1 MKYLPSAKFRY
12 HLRGN
17 YDITHKSR
25 YDRNAIS
32 CENHSYVINNKGL
45 CNMTRPIKT
54 ILWMSIFTVVIA
66 VGAVLLSDTL
76 HHAYSSNVIF
86 NSIILGVLIIAIA
99 INFRQ
104 VLQLYPEIEWIE
116 AYQGNALGLSS
127 SRPKLLS
134 SMARMLEG
142 KEDMAMSTTSM
153 HTILDS
159 IRGRLED
166 SRDLSRYLIGVL
178 VFLGLLGTFWGL
190 MATVSAVGSLIS
202 EMSVEANNGAAIFE
216 NLKTSL
222 SEPLAGMGVA
232 FSSSLFGLS
241 GSLIVGFL
249 DLQAG
254 HSQNRFVNE
263 LEEWLSSSTRISSG
277 IIGDEAGALGA
288 PAYVQALLE
297 KTADALEKMQKAGAS
312 EDQQREFLGKQL
324 REQNVLLDK
333 LNQTQNEI
341 ARLLKATSEQ
351 AQDSSAND
359 ELRSELRL
367 LTKTIANALSTR
379 GTA

>member
-1 MKYLPSAKFRY
+1 
-12 HLRGN
+12 
-17 YDITHKSR
+17 
-25 YDRNAIS
+25 
-32 CENHSYVINNKGL
+32 
-45 CNMTRPIKT
+45 MTRPIKT
-54 ILWMSIFTVVIA
+54 ILWMSIFTVLIT
-66 VGAVLLSDTL
+66 VGAVLLADTL

-86 NSIILGVLIIAIA
+86 NSIIVGVLIIGIA
-99 INFRQ
+99 INFQQ

-116 AYQGNALGLSS
+116 AYQSNALGLSS

-153 HTILDS
+153 RTILDS

-166 SRDLSRYLIGVL
+166 SRDLSRYLIDVL

-190 MATVSAVGSLIS
+190 MATVSSVGALIS
-202 EMSVEANNGAAIFE
+202 NMSVEAGDGAAIFE

-222 SEPLAGMGVA
+222 SGPLAGMGVA

-241 GSLIVGFL
+241 GSLVVGFL

-277 IIGDEAGALGA
+277 IIGDEGSALGA

-341 ARLLKATSEQ
+341 ARLLKSTSEQ
-351 AQDSSAND
+351 AQDSSVNE

-379 GTA
+379 GTS

>member
-1 MKYLPSAKFRY
+1 
-12 HLRGN
+12 
-17 YDITHKSR
+17 
-25 YDRNAIS
+25 
-32 CENHSYVINNKGL
+32 
-45 CNMTRPIKT
+45 MTRPIKT

-297 KTADALEKMQKAGAS
+297 KMQKAGAS

>member
-1 MKYLPSAKFRY
+1 
-12 HLRGN
+12 
-17 YDITHKSR
+17 
-25 YDRNAIS
+25 
-32 CENHSYVINNKGL
+32 
-45 CNMTRPIKT
+45 MTRPIQT
-54 ILWMSIFTVVIA
+54 ILWMSIFTVVIT
-66 VGAVLLSDTL
+66 VGAVLLADTL

-86 NSIILGVLIIAIA
+86 NSIIVGVLIIGIA
-99 INFRQ
+99 INFQQ

-116 AYQGNALGLSS
+116 AYQGNTPGLSS
-127 SRPKLLS
+127 FRPKLLS

-142 KEDMAMSTTSM
+142 KEDMVMSTTSM
-153 HTILDS
+153 RTILDS

-190 MATVSAVGSLIS
+190 MTTVSAVGTLIGN
-202 EMSVEANNGAAIFE
+202 MSVEANDGAAIFE

-222 SEPLAGMGVA
+222 SGPLAGMGVA

-241 GSLIVGFL
+241 GSLVVGFL

-263 LEEWLSSSTRISSG
+263 LEEWLSSSTRISTG
-277 IIGDEAGALGA
+277 IIGDEGGALGA

-297 KTADALEKMQKAGAS
+297 KTADALEKMQRAGAS
-312 EDQQREFLGKQL
+312 EDNQRDFLTKQL
-324 REQNVLLDK
+324 GDMRGTFDRFNDLLGEQNERLDR
-333 LNQTQNEI
+333 LNLTQNEV
-341 ARLLKATSEQ
+341 ARLLKSSPEQ
-351 AQDSSAND
+351 TNDSPANE

-379 GTA
+379 GSP

>member
-1 MKYLPSAKFRY
+1 
-12 HLRGN
+12 
-17 YDITHKSR
+17 
-25 YDRNAIS
+25 
-32 CENHSYVINNKGL
+32 
-45 CNMTRPIKT
+45 MTRPIQT
-54 ILWMSIFTVVIA
+54 LLWMSIFTVVIA
-66 VGAVLLSDTL
+66 VGAVLLADTL
-76 HHAYSSNVIF
+76 HHAYASNVIF
-86 NSIILGVLIIAIA
+86 NSIIVGVLIIGIA
-99 INFRQ
+99 INFQQ
-104 VLQLYPEIEWIE
+104 VLQLYPEIDWIE

-142 KEDMAMSTTSM
+142 KEDMAMSTTAM
-153 HTILDS
+153 RTILDS

-190 MATVSAVGSLIS
+190 MATVSAVGTLIS
-202 EMSVEANNGAAIFE
+202 EMSVEAKDGAAIFE

-222 SEPLAGMGVA
+222 SGPLAGMGVA

-241 GSLIVGFL
+241 GSLVVGFL

-277 IIGDEAGALGA
+277 IIGDEGGALGA

-312 EDQQREFLGKQL
+312 EDQQREFLGKQIS
-324 REQNVLLDK
+324 EQNDLLDK

-341 ARLLKATSEQ
+341 ARLLKSTSDQ
-351 AQDSSAND
+351 SQNSPANE

-379 GTA
+379 GTQ

>member
-1 MKYLPSAKFRY
+1 
-12 HLRGN
+12 
-17 YDITHKSR
+17 
-25 YDRNAIS
+25 
-32 CENHSYVINNKGL
+32 
-45 CNMTRPIKT
+45 
-54 ILWMSIFTVVIA
+54 MSIFTVVIA

>member
-1 MKYLPSAKFRY
+1 
-12 HLRGN
+12 
-17 YDITHKSR
+17 
-25 YDRNAIS
+25 
-32 CENHSYVINNKGL
+32 
-45 CNMTRPIKT
+45 MTRPIQT
-54 ILWMSIFTVVIA
+54 LLWMSVFTVVVA
-66 VGAVLLSDTL
+66 GGGVLLAEPL
-76 HHAYSSNVIF
+76 HNAYSSNVVF
-86 NSIILGVLIIAIA
+86 NSIILGVLVIGVA

-116 AYQGNALGLSS
+116 AFQTSALGSNS

-142 KEDMAMSTTSM
+142 KEDLAMSTTSM
-153 HTILDS
+153 RTILDS
-159 IRGRLED
+159 IRTRLED

-190 MATVSAVGSLIS
+190 MATVSAVGTLIS
-202 EMSVEANNGAAIFE
+202 DMSVEATDGAAIFE

-222 SEPLAGMGVA
+222 SGPLAGMGVA

-241 GSLIVGFL
+241 GSLVLGFL

-277 IIGDEAGALGA
+277 IIGDDGDSFGA
-288 PAYVQALLE
+288 PAYVHALLE
-297 KTADALEKMQKAGAS
+297 KTADALEKMQLASSS
-312 EDQQREFLGKQL
+312 EDNQREFLAKKLGDMHGTFERFNEL
-324 REQNVLLDK
+324 LVEQNDRLDRVN
-333 LNQTQNEI
+333 LTQNEI
-341 ARLLKATSEQ
+341 ASLLKTASDQ
-351 AQDSSAND
+351 SHASSANE

-367 LTKTIANALSTR
+367 LTKTIANALSSR
-379 GTA
+379 GAT